1 VIKELSVKNFKSIKE
16 LEIDCRKIN
25 LFIGESNAG
34 KSNILEVLGLLSWC
48 AHGREGLKDFVRLE
62 YMENLFY
69 DNSTDEPVRVTI
81 LRKPESSDLSK
92 ADEVRP
98 VEVQIALIGE
108 TFRLTFSRDDA
119 DIGLIEISDSGR
131 STAKIGNPDSVFRF
145 TKFYRFEKKEDL
157 QGREPAFLMPPD
169 GSNMFRVVSGSK
181 KLRESVSA
189 FFRDLG
195 FKLMLRTRT
204 KTFEFLKEVDD
215 VIFNY
220 PYILASDTLQR
231 MVFYTVAIES
241 NKNST
246 LIFEEP
252 ESHAFPYYTKFLGEK
267 IALDESNQYF
277 IATHNPYLLLSILE
291 KAPEDDVNVFIAQ
304 FKDYQTKVKCLS
316 DEEVSELM
324 DYDPFFNLDSF
335 IEDEDENAEEDEE
348 ELQ

>member
-1 VIKELSVKNFKSIKE
+1 MIKKLSVKNFKSIKE

-25 LFIGESNAG
+25 LFIGEPGAG

-48 AHGREGLKDFVRLE
+48 AHGRELKDFVRLE

-81 LRKPESSDLSK
+81 LRKPESSDLAK
-92 ADEVRP
+92 ADKIRP

-108 TFRLTFSRDDA
+108 TFRLTFSMNDA
-119 DIGLIEISDSGR
+119 DIGSIEISDSG
-131 STAKIGNPDSVFRF
+131 TPTPKPGNPGNVFRF

-157 QGREPAFLMPPD
+157 QGGESAFLMPPD
-169 GSNMFRVVSGSK
+169 GSNMFRVVSRSK

-189 FFRDLG
+189 FFKDLG

-204 KTFEFLKEVDD
+204 KTFEFLKDVDD

>member
-1 VIKELSVKNFKSIKE
+1 MIKELSIKNFKSIKE

-25 LFIGESNAG
+25 LFIGEPSAG

-48 AHGREGLKDFVRLE
+48 AHGRGELKDFVRLE
-62 YMENLFY
+62 YMENLFC
-69 DNSTDEPVRVTI
+69 DNSTDEPVRVKI
-81 LRKPESSDLSK
+81 LIKESSDLPK
-92 ADEVRP
+92 TDEVSP
-98 VEVQIALIGE
+98 VEVQITLFRDI
-108 TFRLTFSRDDA
+108 FRLVFSVGDS
-119 DIGLIEISDSGR
+119 GGSIEISDSGR
-131 STAKIGNPDSVFRF
+131 STARVGNPGDVFRF
-145 TKFYRFEKKEDL
+145 TKFYRFEKRADS
-157 QGREPAFLMPPD
+157 QGEESAFLMPPD

-189 FFRDLG
+189 FFKDLG
-195 FKLMLRTRT
+195 FKLMLRTKT
-204 KTFEFLKEVDD
+204 KTFEFLKEIDD

-220 PYILASDTLQR
+220 PYILTSDTLQR

-267 IALDESNQYF
+267 IALDEANQYF

-335 IEDEDENAEEDEE
+335 IEDEDTEEDEE

>member
-1 VIKELSVKNFKSIKE
+1 VIKELSVKSFKSIKE

-25 LFIGESNAG
+25 LFIGEPNAG

-48 AHGREGLKDFVRLE
+48 AHGRELKDFVRLE

-92 ADEVRP
+92 ADEVGP
-98 VEVQIALIGE
+98 VEVQIALTGE
-108 TFRLTFSRDDA
+108 TFRLVVA
-119 DIGLIEISDSGR
+119 HIGKIDISDSGR
-131 STAKIGNPDSVFRF
+131 STSSVGNPGDVFRF
-145 TKFYRFEKKEDL
+145 TKFYRFEKKADL
-157 QGREPAFLMPPD
+157 QGGEPAFLMPPD
-169 GSNMFRVVSGSK
+169 GSNIFRVVSGSK

-195 FKLMLRTRT
+195 FKLMLRTKT

-215 VIFNY
+215 IIFNY

-324 DYDPFFNLDSF
+324 DYETDPFFNLDSF
-335 IEDEDENAEEDEE
+335 TEDEDAEEDEE

>member
-1 VIKELSVKNFKSIKE
+1 MIKKLSVKNFKSIKE
-16 LEIDCRKIN
+16 MEIDCRKIN
-25 LFIGESNAG
+25 LFIGEPNSG

-48 AHGREGLKDFVRLE
+48 EHGHGELKEYVRLE

-81 LRKPESSDLSK
+81 LRKSGSSDSSE

-98 VEVQIALIGE
+98 VEAQIALSGE
-108 TFRLTFSRDDA
+108 TFRLTVSVDDA
-119 DIGLIEISDSGR
+119 DIGRIDILDSGR
-131 STAKIGNPDSVFRF
+131 PASKSGNPGGVFRF
-145 TKFYRFEKKEDL
+145 TKFYRFEKRDNL
-157 QGREPAFLMPPD
+157 QGKETGFLVPPD

-189 FFRDLG
+189 FFKNLG
-195 FKLMLRTRT
+195 FKLMLRTKT

-215 VIFNY
+215 IIFNY
-220 PYILASDTLQR
+220 PYVLTSDTLQR

-246 LIFEEP
+246 LVFEEP

-291 KAPEDDVNVFIAQ
+291 KAPEDDVNVFITQ
-304 FKDYQTKVKCLS
+304 FKNYQTKVKCLS

-335 IEDEDENAEEDEE
+335 TEDEEENAEEDEE
-348 ELQ
+348 ESQ